1 MNGENIII
9 TDARTGRLYRVGL
22 AYMITGFLVFFLM
35 GVLGFLM
42 RAQQAG
48 IIDFGAA
55 LFYQI
60 MTLHGTAMPTAVLLG
75 AMGGFAIILGKG
87 DKVKISVPFL
97 WSIFIIYFLGAG
109 FVIYATLLG
118 GFATGWTV
126 LHPLPLRPGALPG
139 SGGWSE
145 ITTVV
150 AFTGVA
156 FVAVAFLLY
165 CIHIMVATAKA
176 YGGITKALAWEYLF
190 SFGKKKPQELPRAI
204 DIIAVVVAI
213 DGIIT
218 VLSGVFYLLPLY
230 GILGGVITDPLDFN
244 VVFAKNLLYIF
255 GHTLVNLNIYL
266 AAGLVYVTL
275 PEYTGRPWKTSW
287 PVVAALNS
295 VIILVLMPA
304 FHHVYQDFPQPLPLH
319 IIGQIGSYG
328 VAIPALVVTIVGGLT
343 LIYRSGMKWTV
354 PSILMA
360 VGLWG
365 WVFGGI
371 GAVIDAT
378 IGVNNVMHNT
388 LWVPAHFHGY
398 YLIGATFFVWAYF
411 YHVVA
416 RLSGFEE
423 TVASK
428 VAAILFGLGA
438 AGFDLMFF
446 LSGAFSV
453 PRRYAY
459 HQPEWQIF
467 ALVSLPFII
476 LIGLAVMWLGY
487 ELLANF
493 KPSWDNTKAPTSAI
507 G

>member
-1 MNGENIII
+1 MIKDYQE
-9 TDARTGRLYRVGL
+9 GRLYRVGL
-22 AYMITGFLVFFLM
+22 VYMLTGFIVFFLM
-35 GVLGFLM
+35 GILGFLM

-48 IIDFGAA
+48 MFQLGEV
-55 LFYQI
+55 LFYQF
-60 MTLHGTAMPTAVLLG
+60 MTLHGLAMPTSVLLG
-75 AMGGFAIILGKG
+75 AMGGFAIILGKDG
-87 DKVKISVPFL
+87 KVKLSIPFL
-97 WSIFIIYFLGAG
+97 WTIFIIYFLGAG

-118 GFATGWTV
+118 GFATGWTM
-126 LHPLPLRPGALPG
+126 LHPLPLSPGPSSVG
-139 SGGWSE
+139 VWNE

-156 FVAVAFLLY
+156 FVAVSFLLY
-165 CIHIMVATAKA
+165 CIHIMVATSKA
-176 YGGITKALAWEYLF
+176 YGGMTKALAWEYLF
-190 SFGKKKPQELPRAI
+190 SFGKKEPKELPRAI

-218 VLSGVFYLLPLY
+218 VLSGVFYLVPLY
-230 GILGGVITDPLDFN
+230 AIIGGIVSNPLDFN

-304 FHHVYQDFPQPLPLH
+304 FHHVYQDFPQPLFLH

-343 LIYRSGMKWTV
+343 LIYRSGMKWSV
-354 PSILMA
+354 PSIMMA

-388 LWVPAHFHGY
+388 MWVPAHFHGY
-398 YLIGATFFVWAYF
+398 YLIGAAFFVWAYF

-423 TVASK
+423 TAASK
-428 VAAILFGLGA
+428 AAAILFSIGA
-438 AGFDLMFF
+438 AGFDFSFF

-453 PRRYAY
+453 PRRFAVY
-459 HQPEWQIF
+459 QTQWQMF
-467 ALVSLPFII
+467 AMISLPFIM
-476 LIGLAVMWLGY
+476 LIGLGVSWLGF
-487 ELLANF
+487 ELLTHL
-493 KPSWDNTKAPTSAI
+493 KPSWDSTKHPTPS
-507 G
+507 